1 MKLRRWLRKH
11 IIHPILFTI
20 ASLLL
25 VSFGIGALWVAT
37 LPMPDLHSFENRKV
51 VESTKIYDR
60 TGTILLYD
68 TGKDARRTE
77 VTLAEISP
85 DIQNAAIAIEDED
98 FYSNIGVEPVSFM
111 RAIIANI
118 TSRSFEQGASTI
130 TQQVVKNSLLTRDK
144 TIKR

>member
-37 LPMPDLHSFENRKV
+37 LPMPDLHSFENRRV
-51 VESTKIYDR
+51 IESTKIYDR

-68 TGKDARRTE
+68 TGKNARRTE
-77 VTLAEISP
+77 IPLADMSSYV
-85 DIQNAAIAIEDED
+85 QKATIAIEDSN
-98 FYSNIGVEPVSFM
+98 FYTNSGVEPISFI
-111 RAIIANI
+111 R
-118 TSRSFEQGASTI
+118 
-130 TQQVVKNSLLTRDK
+130 
-144 TIKR
+144 